1 MHMTRMG
8 LAAAL
13 ALSLWASS
21 ARAQS
26 FEERLEEKLSKEFAT
41 KTAWVLDLDEAAK
54 AAKESN
60 KLIFAYF
67 TRSYSP

>member
-1 MHMTRMG
+1 MHRTRLG
-8 LAAAL
+8 LATAL
-13 ALSLWASS
+13 ALGLWASS

-41 KTAWVLDLDEAAK
+41 KTAWVLDLDEASK
-54 AAKESN
+54 AAKEAN

>member
-41 KTAWVLDLDEAAK
+41 KTAWVLDLDEATK
-54 AAKESN
+54 AAQESN

>member
-1 MHMTRMG
+1 MHTTRIG
-8 LAAAL
+8 LATLL
-13 ALSLWASS
+13 ALGLWASS

-26 FEERLEEKLSKEFAT
+26 NEEKLAEKLSKEFAT
-41 KTAWVLDLDEAAK
+41 KTAWVMDLDEAMK

-67 TRSYSP
+67 SRSYAP

>member
-1 MHMTRMG
+1 MHTTRMG
-8 LAAAL
+8 MAAAL
-13 ALSLWASS
+13 ALCLWASS

-26 FEERLEEKLSKEFAT
+26 NEERLQEKLSKEFAT
-41 KTAWVLDLDEAAK
+41 KTAWVMDLDEATK

-67 TRSYSP
+67 TRSYAP